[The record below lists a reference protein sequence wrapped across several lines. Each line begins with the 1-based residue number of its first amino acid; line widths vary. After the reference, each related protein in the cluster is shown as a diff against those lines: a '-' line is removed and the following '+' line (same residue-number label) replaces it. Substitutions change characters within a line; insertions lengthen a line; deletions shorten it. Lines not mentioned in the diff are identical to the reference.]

1 MSSGRSSE
9 ARRAKLAPSSMMM
22 SGEGRKSAL
31 SLNMSRTA
39 RVTVSTSTLSP
50 HQLLEGEDFVDGA
63 LDLPHVGGDV
73 LRDILE
79 HRVGQ
84 VHAAPDGLVF

>member
-1 MSSGRSSE
+1 
-9 ARRAKLAPSSMMM
+9 MMM

-50 HQLLEGEDFVDGA
+50 ISSWKARILLTVPSICRTLEVMFSAMYWSTGSGRFMPRRMA
-63 LDLPHVGGDV
+63 LFLMMAT
-73 LRDILE
+73 
-79 HRVGQ
+79 RVS
-84 VHAAPDGLVF
+84 